1 MNFNHKPGFPFRI
14 LFVLLLFLI
23 AGYFMVARSSISYAD
38 DAKKP
43 EEICQCPNIKDMEVI
58 TIDNKGY
65 KKIRKGPV
73 KFEHIKHARDYKI
86 SCWECHHDYNKD
98 SNNKWIVPK
107 PQVAQEIQ
115 NAEGNGTGITKEEEA
130 QENLNIWTPWG
141 KTKKCIECHDPKE
154 KKDNVI
160 MLQAAYHKN
169 CKGCHIERRIYKNN
183 YLAYRDCTKCHE
195 DISTGQKDTK

>member
-1 MNFNHKPGFPFRI
+1 MNLNHKPGFSFRI
-14 LFVLLLFLI
+14 LFLLLLFFI
-23 AGYFMVARSSISYAD
+23 AGYFMIAKSSISYAD
-38 DAKKP
+38 DEKKP

-65 KKIRKGPV
+65 KKDRKGPV

-98 SNNKWIVPK
+98 SSNNWIVPK
-107 PQVAQEIQ
+107 PQVAQETQ
-115 NAEGNGTGITKEEEA
+115 DVEGNDTGTAKEKEA

-141 KTKKCIECHDPKE
+141 KTKKCSECHDPNE

-160 MLQAAYHKN
+160 RLQAAYHKN
-169 CKGCHIERRIYKNN
+169 CKGCHEERRIYKND
-183 YLAYRDCTKCHE
+183 YLAYRNCTKCHE
-195 DISTGQKDTK
+195 E